1 MTRLGPADRSNDG
14 TTKVLMRVTKMSA
27 LNLSRPTRRPF
38 LVHRRHVLYKAD
50 SYSDHVLMMYI
61 VWEMKNDFMSY
72 LATNRLLLITS
83 IMKGF

>member
-14 TTKVLMRVTKMSA
+14 TAKVLMRVTKMSA
-27 LNLSRPTRRPF
+27 LNLSRPTRRLF
-38 LVHRRHVLYKAD
+38 LVRRRHVLNKAD
-50 SYSDHVLMMYI
+50 CYSDHVLMYI